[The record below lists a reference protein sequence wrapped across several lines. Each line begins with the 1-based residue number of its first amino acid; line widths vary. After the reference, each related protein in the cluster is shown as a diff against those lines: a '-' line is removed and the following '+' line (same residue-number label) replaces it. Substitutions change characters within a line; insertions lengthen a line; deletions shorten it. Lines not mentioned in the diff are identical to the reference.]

1 MMGKASDDQT
11 DVATA
16 TVVGRFIFRNVL
28 LLVKRAKYAPPHPP
42 RPPLGHLTWI

>member
-1 MMGKASDDQT
+1 MGKASDDQT

-16 TVVGRFIFRNVL
+16 TVIGRLIFRNVL
-28 LLVKRAKYAPPHPP
+28 LSVKQAKYVPP